1 MFVETRSFDAR
12 PFFAEPIQL
21 TVRPQAAD
29 SLDWTGGL
37 AALAS
42 GLIAERPTWY
52 IDVSG
57 RYGAVA
63 VDLRLSAPNDPLC
76 RREAFASL
84 DSAIRDLGMVPRLL
98 NMAQV
103 WLPATILRQP
113 LDYQADFPT
122 WEARWL
128 ELRDLLAPV
137 MARFWIERDR
147 ELRSRAERR
156 SLELLYAALSPLE
169 VYLFEHAMAG
179 ARLYDYQNGRLAG
192 LPVLATLDQMSA
204 AGFLSYAVVPDTVT
218 TWQGSVPTKQPS
230 ENIEFKRTLPPV
242 SFVRF

>member
-1 MFVETRSFDAR
+1 VFVETRSFDVR

-29 SLDWTGGL
+29 TLDWDARM
-37 AALAS
+37 AALAE
-42 GLIAERPTWY
+42 GLRAARPAWY
-52 IDVSG
+52 IDVAPT
-57 RYGAVA
+57 YGAVA
-63 VDLRLSAPNDPLC
+63 VDLRLISPGDPLC
-76 RREAFASL
+76 RREAFLSL
-84 DSAIRDLGMVPRLL
+84 DCAIRDLGMVPRLL

-103 WLPATILRQP
+103 WLPATILRQR
-113 LDYQADFPT
+113 LDYQADFAA

-128 ELRDLLAPV
+128 ELRALLTPV

-156 SLELLYAALSPLE
+156 SFELLYNVLSPLE
-169 VYLFEHAMAG
+169 VYLFEHAMVG
-179 ARLYDYQNGRLAG
+179 ALLYDYQNGRLAG

-218 TWQGSVPTKQPS
+218 TWQGSVPTKRPS
-230 ENIEFKRTLPPV
+230 ENIEFKKVLPQVP
-242 SFVRF
+242 FVRF